1 NLHDPSLAT
10 SLSMSPART
19 IPSPTATSTAP
30 VATSTPASV
39 SVPIAPPAP
48 ISVSSTAIVTLAPRL
63 PMFRLDLPTAEF
75 GRGHKEPQVCVVG
88 RELPSFRALVPRAVE
103 FPIPELERPS
113 ADRTEGLHD
122 PEIPLCRRELDRG
135 LDLNHLGSDDVPEAE
150 HVANV
155 LGVLFRHV
163 RNVNRPLRLAA
174 DLARP
179 SMDREDRRGRHHA
192 ANIVHD
198 AVHDVPD
205 FELRGRVERPH

>member
-1 NLHDPSLAT
+1 
-10 SLSMSPART
+10 MSPGFPTPPPAAAR
-19 IPSPTATSTAP
+19 PAP
-30 VATSTPASV
+30 AAPPPPASV
-39 SVPIAPPAP
+39 SVPIAPTAP

-135 LDLNHLGSDDVPEAE
+135 LDLNHLGSDEVPEAE

-163 RNVNRPLRLAA
+163 RDVNRPLRFAA
-174 DLARP
+174 AP
-179 SMDREDRRGRHHA
+179 AS
-192 ANIVHD
+192 
-198 AVHDVPD
+198 
-205 FELRGRVERPH
+205 